1 MAGEFTAVR
10 GLRAAAGVDRSM
22 AQKGRAFRQDI
33 KPPHAGKKSLQGAAL
48 GGRGGACLQD
58 GSCGCRSGTK
68 GFGGINYKDTFG
80 G

>member
-1 MAGEFTAVR
+1 MLAGEFTAVR

-48 GGRGGACLQD
+48 GGRGGAPAFRMEAVAAGVERKAL
-58 GSCGCRSGTK
+58 
-68 GFGGINYKDTFG
+68 GG
-80 G
+80 